1 MGKSNLITALNNVN
15 IYNSLLRG
23 CKVCFNGFTAE
34 KHIHTSR
41 KKYVLFS
48 IPVLSSIPVSITS
61 IRGLHVSKSG
71 KSICCEVEY
80 LEDNSNNT
88 IKLYVAFNEDKTA
101 LILHSNNNI
110 WGTIPAD
117 YKCISD
123 PINNTEIVE

>member
-34 KHIHTSR
+34 KPTRTNR
-41 KKYVLFS
+41 KNRYPLNILVF
-48 IPVLSSIPVSITS
+48 ITS
-61 IRGLHVSKSG
+61 IRGLHASKSG

-80 LEDNSNNT
+80 LEGNNSNNT
-88 IKLYVAFNEDKTA
+88 MKLYVAFNEDKTA

-110 WGTIPAD
+110 WGTIPAE

-123 PINNTEIVE
+123 TEIVE

>member
-15 IYNSLLRG
+15 IYNNLLRG

-34 KHIHTSR
+34 KPTRTNR
-41 KKYVLFS
+41 KNMYSVN
-48 IPVLSSIPVSITS
+48 IPVFITS
-61 IRGLHVSKSG
+61 IRGLHASKSG

-80 LEDNSNNT
+80 TEISSVINT
-88 IKLYVAFNEDKTA
+88 SKLYVAFNEDKTV

-110 WGTIPAD
+110 WGKIPAE

-123 PINNTEIVE
+123 PINNTESEE

>member
-1 MGKSNLITALNNVN
+1 MGKSKLITALNNVN

-23 CKVCFNGFTAE
+23 CKVCFNDFIAE
-34 KHIHTSR
+34 KPTRTNRKNRYSLNIHIH
-41 KKYVLFS
+41 VF
-48 IPVLSSIPVSITS
+48 ITS

-80 LEDNSNNT
+80 LEGNSNNT
-88 IKLYVAFNEDKTA
+88 TKLYVAFNEDKTA

-110 WGTIPAD
+110 WSTIPAD

-123 PINNTEIVE
+123 PINNTESME

>member
-1 MGKSNLITALNNVN
+1 MGKSKLITALNNVN

-34 KHIHTSR
+34 KPTRTNR
-41 KKYVLFS
+41 KNRYSLNILVF
-48 IPVLSSIPVSITS
+48 ITS

-80 LEDNSNNT
+80 TEISSVINT
-88 IKLYVAFNEDKTA
+88 SKLYVAFNEDKTA
-101 LILHSNNNI
+101 LILHNNNNI
-110 WGTIPAD
+110 WGKIPAE

-123 PINNTEIVE
+123 TESEE

>member
-1 MGKSNLITALNNVN
+1 MGKSKLITALNNVN

-23 CKVCFNGFTAE
+23 CKVCFNDFIAE
-34 KHIHTSR
+34 KPTRTNRKNRYSLNIHIH
-41 KKYVLFS
+41 VF
-48 IPVLSSIPVSITS
+48 ITS

-80 LEDNSNNT
+80 LEGNSNNNT
-88 IKLYVAFNEDKTA
+88 MKLYVAFNEDKTA

-123 PINNTEIVE
+123 TEIME